1 MRYLLDQQSYQ
12 EMLSIPEHPRD
23 CYVRKQDYLHHLYV
37 DGVKYVVARA
47 LYECIKQATEA
58 GDDAALLHLSF
69 HKEDL
74 ERLIAEARNNGTDIR
89 TVRSLGDPPPTEG
102 EARPII
108 KNAFVPPVPRTLE
121 EAGLNTTF
129 VTEHLLRIIYN
140 RGRATGMELSDV
152 IKLGYGIIEPILV
165 QMRDQEVID
174 IGGQRGF
181 GDVNYEYILTPRGN
195 AFAADALI
203 KTAYAGPAPVKLED
217 WIKSVKAQTIRNVK
231 VTRRSI
237 RDAFSDLI
245 IDESILNMVGPA
257 VNSGTS
263 MMLFGYPGNG
273 KTSIAE
279 RIANLLGDP
288 IFIPQTIEADGSL
301 LKLYDSIVHELPK
314 EPPPEGLEFDQRWIR
329 IKRPVVIVG
338 GELTLEALDLIYNDK
353 SKMYEAPFQMKANCG
368 IFLVDDFGRQK
379 VNPFYLLNRWIIPL
393 EKQYDFITT
402 ITGHKNQIPFDQL
415 TMFSTNLDP
424 NQIGD
429 DALLRRIKY
438 KFEVIDP
445 TERQWRDIWRIMC
458 KIRKVPY
465 DDRGLDYL
473 VARWYKPENR
483 PFRMCQP
490 RDIIDQMISIASY
503 NMESVSLNP
512 DLLDA
517 ACLTYFPDKE
527 QKQFG
532 AKVKLDM

>member
-1 MRYLLDQQSYQ
+1 MRYLLDQASYQ
-12 EMLSIPEHPRD
+12 EMMSKPEHPRD
-23 CYVRKQDYLHHLYV
+23 CYVRGKEYCHHIYL

-47 LYECIKQATEA
+47 LYECIKKSTETN
-58 GDDAALLHLSF
+58 DQDALLHLMF

-74 ERLIAEARNNGTDIR
+74 ERLLNEARNNGTDLK
-89 TVRSLGDPPPTEG
+89 TVRSLGDPPPSDE
-102 EARPII
+102 EATPRAV
-108 KNAFVPPVPRTLE
+108 NTFVPPNPKDIDDT
-121 EAGLNTTF
+121 GLNITF
-129 VTEHLLRIIYN
+129 LTEHLLRIIYN
-140 RGRATGMELSDV
+140 MGRATGAELAEA

-165 QMRDQEVID
+165 QMREGEVID
-174 IGGQRGF
+174 IGGQRGYS
-181 GDVNYEYILTPRGN
+181 DINYEYILTPRGS
-195 AFAADALI
+195 AFANDALV
-203 KTAYAGPAPVKLED
+203 KTSYNGPAPVPINE
-217 WIKSVKAQTIRNVK
+217 WIKAVKAQSIKNVQ

-237 RDAFSDLI
+237 RTAFSDLI

-288 IFIPQTIEADGSL
+288 IFIPYTVEADGAVI
-301 LKLYDSIVHELPK
+301 KLYDSIVHEIPK
-314 EPPPEGLEFDQRWIR
+314 EPMPEGVEYDRRWIR

-353 SKMYEAPFQMKANCG
+353 SKMYEGPFQMKANCG
-368 IFLVDDFGRQK
+368 IFLIDDFGRQK

-393 EKQYDFITT
+393 EKKYDFITT
-402 ITGHKNQIPFDQL
+402 MTGQKIQIPFDQL

-429 DALLRRIKY
+429 DALLRRIKF

-445 TERQWRDIWRIMC
+445 TEHQWREIWKIMC

-473 VARWYKPENR
+473 VAKWFRPENR

-490 RDIIDQMISIASY
+490 RDIIDQMLAIASY
-503 NMESVSLNP
+503 NMETPTLNP

>member
-12 EMLSIPEHPRD
+12 EMMSIPEHPRD
-23 CYVRKQDYLHHLYV
+23 CYVRGQEYVHHLYV

-47 LYECIKQATEA
+47 LYECVKQATES
-58 GDDAALLHLSF
+58 GDDEALLHLQF

-74 ERLIAEARNNGTDIR
+74 ERLIAEARNKGVDIR
-89 TVRSLGDPPPTEG
+89 TVRSLGDPPPSDE
-102 EARPII
+102 EAMPRAI
-108 KNAFVPPVPRTLE
+108 NTFVPPPPRTLE
-121 EAGLNTTF
+121 ETSLNKTF
-129 VTEHLLRIIYN
+129 VTEQLLRILYN
-140 RGRATGMELSDV
+140 KGRATGAELRDT
-152 IKLGYGIIEPILV
+152 IRLGYGIIEPILV
-165 QMRDQEVID
+165 EMRMTEVVD
-174 IGGQRGF
+174 IGGQRGY
-181 GDVNYEYILTPRGN
+181 GDINYEYVLTPRGN
-195 AFAADALI
+195 ALANDALLKTSYADA
-203 KTAYAGPAPVKLED
+203 APVPVED
-217 WIKSVKAQTIRNVK
+217 WIKSVKAQTIRNVN

-237 RDAFSDLI
+237 KEAFSDLI
-245 IDESILNMVGPA
+245 IEESIFNMVGPA

-288 IFIPQTIEADGSL
+288 IFIPLAIEADGAII
-301 LKLYDSIVHELPK
+301 KMYDTIVHELPK
-314 EPPPEGLEFDQRWIR
+314 EPMPDGIEYDLRWIR

-353 SKMYEAPFQMKANCG
+353 SKVYEAPFQMKANCG
-368 IFLVDDFGRQK
+368 IFLIDDFGRQR
-379 VNPFYLLNRWIIPL
+379 VNPFFLLNRWIVPL
-393 EKQYDFITT
+393 EKKYDFLTT
-402 ITGHKNQIPFDQL
+402 VTGQKIQIPFDQL

-438 KFEVIDP
+438 KFEVVDP
-445 TERQWRDIWRIMC
+445 TERQWRDIWKIMC

-473 VARWYKPENR
+473 VQRWFKPENR
-483 PFRMCQP
+483 PLRMCQP
-490 RDIIDQMISIASY
+490 RDLIDQMLAIASY
-503 NMESVSLNP
+503 NMETCTLNP

>member
-1 MRYLLDQQSYQ
+1 MRYLVDQQSYQ
-12 EMLSIPEHPRD
+12 EMKTQPEHSRD
-23 CYVRKQDYLHHLYV
+23 CYVRNQEYCHHLYI

-47 LYECIKQATEA
+47 LYECVKEATEKK
-58 GDDAALLHLSF
+58 DEDALLHLMF

-74 ERLIAEARNNGTDIR
+74 EKMLAEERQKGSDIR
-89 TVRSLGDPPPTEG
+89 TLRMMGDAPPSDEDSMPESRNT
-102 EARPII
+102 
-108 KNAFVPPVPRTLE
+108 FVPPSPTTIAE
-121 EAGLNTTF
+121 TSLNVTF
-129 VTEHLLRIIYN
+129 ITEQLLRIVYN
-140 RGRATGMELSDV
+140 KGRVTGSELANT
-152 IKLGYGIIEPILV
+152 IKLNYGIIEPILS
-165 QMRDQEVID
+165 QLRDQEVLD
-174 IGGQRGF
+174 IGGQRGY
-181 GDVNYEYILTPRGN
+181 GDINYEYILTPRGN
-195 AFAADALI
+195 NLANDALVKTSYADA
-203 KTAYAGPAPVKLED
+203 APVPLED
-217 WIKSVKAQTIRNVK
+217 WIKSVKAQTIKNVQ

-237 RDAFSDLI
+237 RRAFSDLI

-288 IFIPQTIEADGSL
+288 IFIPMTVEADGAII
-301 LKLYDSIVHELPK
+301 KLYDSIVHELPK
-314 EPPPEGLEFDQRWIR
+314 EPIPEGLEYDQRWIR

-368 IFLVDDFGRQK
+368 IFLIDDFGRQK

-393 EKQYDFITT
+393 EKKYDFITT
-402 ITGHKNQIPFDQL
+402 VTGQKMQIPFDQL

-429 DALLRRIKY
+429 DALLRRIKF

-445 TERQWRDIWRIMC
+445 TEKQWRDIWRIMC

-465 DDRGLDYL
+465 EDRGLDYL
-473 VARWYKPENR
+473 VAKWFVPESR

-503 NMESVSLNP
+503 NMESVTLNP
-512 DLLDA
+512 DLIDA